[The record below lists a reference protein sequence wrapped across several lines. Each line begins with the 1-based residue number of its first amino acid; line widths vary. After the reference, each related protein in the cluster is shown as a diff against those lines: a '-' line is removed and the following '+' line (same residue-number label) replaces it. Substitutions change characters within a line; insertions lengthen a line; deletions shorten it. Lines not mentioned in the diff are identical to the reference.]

1 MAATD
6 AGGNPG
12 RKRASRI
19 IEGSVGNKGDG
30 STEIKEISEQTRR
43 MNSRSTRIGHGIKKN
58 KYRQLS
64 ANSESPSR
72 SFPG

>member
-19 IEGSVGNKGDG
+19 IEGSVGNKGNG
-30 STEIKEISEQTRR
+30 STKIKEISEQTRR
-43 MNSRSTRIGHGIKKN
+43 THSRSTRIGHRIEKN
-58 KYRQLS
+58 EYHQLG